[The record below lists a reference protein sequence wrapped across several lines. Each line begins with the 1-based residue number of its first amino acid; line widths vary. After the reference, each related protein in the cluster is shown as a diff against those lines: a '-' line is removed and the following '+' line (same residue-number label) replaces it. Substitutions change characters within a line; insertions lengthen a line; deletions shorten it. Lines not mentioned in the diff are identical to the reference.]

1 MTTGARIVLV
11 LFVVCVLVGAATGV
25 TLYYRLAYVW
35 GFLLGGSWLWS
46 WLSLRGVR
54 LVRKPRSTRAQM
66 GQIFEERFEID
77 NPNRLPRLWIE
88 VRDESSLPGT
98 QASRLFP
105 LVESRRGRTY
115 LARTRLL
122 KRGVYPLG
130 PSVLESGD
138 PFGLFPVSRKY
149 PADESL
155 LVYPLLA
162 EVRSFPTP
170 AGIIPGGEALRRR
183 TQQVTPNAA
192 GVRDYAPGDPLN
204 RIHWVSTARRGRLIA
219 KEFELDPQAEV
230 WIFLDASRTGQSSLP
245 YEPPSQDADDLWKR
259 SGQLQLPPSTE
270 EYGVSVAASLVRYFL
285 RQGRTVGF
293 ASAGQSLSVIPPD
306 RGARQLSK
314 ILESLA
320 LLRSEGSLPLRSL
333 VELQAQH
340 MARGSTIV
348 LITHSV
354 DEDVALVVDYLARR
368 GMRPVMVLLDAS
380 SFNGPSG
387 TDQLAAMLGF
397 LRVPFR
403 IVRQGDDLGA
413 VLSTNS

>member
-1 MTTGARIVLV
+1 
-11 LFVVCVLVGAATGV
+11 
-25 TLYYRLAYVW
+25 
-35 GFLLGGSWLWS
+35 
-46 WLSLRGVR
+46 
-54 LVRKPRSTRAQM
+54 
-66 GQIFEERFEID
+66 
-77 NPNRLPRLWIE
+77 
-88 VRDESSLPGT
+88 
-98 QASRLFP
+98 
-105 LVESRRGRTY
+105 
-115 LARTRLL
+115 
-122 KRGVYPLG
+122 
-130 PSVLESGD
+130 VLESGD
-138 PFGLFPVSRKY
+138 PFGLFPVSRY
-149 PADESL
+149 YHAEESL

-162 EVRSFPTP
+162 EVRSFPIP

-245 YEPPSQDADDLWKR
+245 YEPPSQDAEDIWKR

-270 EYGVSVAASLVRYFL
+270 EYGVSIAASLVRYFL
-285 RQGRTVGF
+285 RQGRAVGF
-293 ASAGQSLSVIPPD
+293 AGAGQNLSVIPPD
-306 RGARQLSK
+306 RGGRQLSK

-320 LLRSEGSLPLRSL
+320 LLRAEGSLPLRGL

-354 DEDVALVVDYLARR
+354 EEEVALVVDYLARR
-368 GMRPVMVLLDAS
+368 GMRPVIVLLDAS

-387 TDQLAAMLGF
+387 TD
-397 LRVPFR
+397 RWR
-403 IVRQGDDLGA
+403 RC
-413 VLSTNS
+413 